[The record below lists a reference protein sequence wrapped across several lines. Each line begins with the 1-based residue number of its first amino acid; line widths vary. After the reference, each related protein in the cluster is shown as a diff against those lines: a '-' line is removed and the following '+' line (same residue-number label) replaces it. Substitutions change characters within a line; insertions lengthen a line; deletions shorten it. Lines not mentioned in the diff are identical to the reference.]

1 MATFKRYLT
10 DEEQRRLWKTVRL
23 HAGNVVARRDLAW
36 MQLLC
41 ETGLRLGEFCLLTVG
56 DALAALRTGYLFV
69 PKEYRKGAGGSR
81 VRMPEDLELL
91 MTEERRRIVREL
103 LAVRAVMT
111 GCADGHEADALVVG
125 RGGGAMTMRAFQ
137 KRATHWGILA
147 GMPDGFSP
155 HWFRHTMAKNV
166 MRHTTSK
173 DPRAVVKVML
183 GHRSIASTGIYT
195 EVDKEDVEAAVLE
208 TERRGRRAP
217 RRTLRAAYEQ
227 RQP

>member
-23 HAGNVVARRDLAW
+23 QSGNVVARRDLAW

-41 ETGLRLGEFCLLTVG
+41 ETGLRLGEFARLTVG

-69 PKEYRKGAGGSR
+69 PKAYRKGAGGKAA
-81 VRMPEDLELL
+81 RMPEDLELL
-91 MTEERRRIVREL
+91 MTDERRRLVREL

-111 GCADGHEADALVVG
+111 GCESGHVDDPLVVG
-125 RGGGAMTMRAFQ
+125 RGGSGMTHRAFE
-137 KRATHWGILA
+137 KRASLWGVLA

-155 HWFRHTMAKNV
+155 HWFRHTLAKNV
-166 MRHTTSK
+166 MRHSTAK

-195 EVDKEDVEAAVLE
+195 EVDKEDVEAAVVE

-217 RRTLRAAYEQ
+217 RRSLRAEFER
-227 RQP
+227 RQA